1 MSIRQ
6 RSTTY
11 RPISS
16 RVRLGGSAVP
26 VAGGLQL
33 SLFAVLLLA
42 TVGLAFRAHMYVG
55 LSELA
60 AIVGAL
66 LYTVRTARASN
77 TPESRLR

>member
-6 RSTTY
+6 RTTTY

-16 RVRLGGSAVP
+16 RVRLDGSAAP
-26 VAGGLQL
+26 VAAGLQVA
-33 SLFAVLLLA
+33 LFAALLLA

-55 LSELA
+55 LGELA

>member
-1 MSIRQ
+1 
-6 RSTTY
+6 
-11 RPISS
+11 
-16 RVRLGGSAVP
+16 
-26 VAGGLQL
+26 VA
-33 SLFAVLLLA
+33 LFAALLLA

-55 LSELA
+55 LGELA